1 MIDQS
6 VIQRIKKALS
16 SGTTITMIPLIDDL
30 GKSDH
35 NSILAKERV
44 KSALQILE
52 SEIGK
57 NAMKNF
63 TISSPRVFQADGR
76 VSGRILHRGI
86 SIRIGE

>member
-1 MIDQS
+1 
-6 VIQRIKKALS
+6 L
-16 SGTTITMIPLIDDL
+16 IPLIDDL

-44 KSALQILE
+44 RSALKLLE

-57 NAMKNF
+57 DAVKNI
-63 TISSPRVFQADGR
+63 TIASPRVFQTDGK

>member
-1 MIDQS
+1 MRYKTAIP
-6 VIQRIKKALS
+6 
-16 SGTTITMIPLIDDL
+16 ITMIPLIDDL

-44 KSALQILE
+44 KSALKILE

-57 NAMKNF
+57 NALKNV
-63 TISSPRVFQADGR
+63 TISTPRVFQADGK